1 MIPFP
6 LPLDAIFLKIGVYL
20 IFLGI
25 GFLFGFVLET
35 SGFNN
40 SPLLAAQFYFKDLRV
55 FKVFFTAIVVA
66 MLLIFAASAIGL
78 LDYNLIWVNPTYLWS
93 GIVGGLI
100 MGVGFILGGFCPGT
114 SLVALATFKVDGIFF
129 VLGGL
134 FGVFLFGE
142 TVDQF
147 TYFFNGSYFGRL
159 TLMDVFNLPTGV
171 IVILVTLMAIF
182 MLWGGE
188 QLERIFGGKDPKK
201 APKARYAGAA
211 IFVVLAITIAFIGQ
225 PTTERRMARVF
236 PNQYKFDSVES
247 IKPED
252 MTATELRLRERKV
265 YIHPGELLEVF
276 HDHKLNL
283 VILDVRSEADYN
295 LFHLLEAENVTIEEI
310 SARIDEY
317 IALPANTLFVLMS
330 NDESAATQAWKMMV
344 AESVP
349 NAYILEGGINNW
361 LDTFATEFE
370 GEYCDG
376 GIEAGD
382 DELRYTFTAALG
394 SGCPAAYPD
403 AEHYELEFEKKIEME
418 LKRAPSGGGCG

>member
-6 LPLDAIFLKIGVYL
+6 LPLDAIFVKFGVYL

-35 SGFNN
+35 SAFNH
-40 SPLLAAQFYFKDLRV
+40 SPTLAAQFYFKDLRV

-114 SLVALATFKVDGIFF
+114 SLVALATLKIDGIFF

-142 TVDQF
+142 TVDSF

-159 TLMDVFNLPTGV
+159 TLMDFFNLPTGV
-171 IVILVTLMAIF
+171 VVILVTLMALF
-182 MLWGGE
+182 MFWGGE
-188 QLERIFGGKDPKK
+188 KMEAKFGGKDPKK
-201 APKARYAGAA
+201 APKTRYAGAA
-211 IFVVLAITIAFIGQ
+211 VLVILAVTIAFIGQ
-225 PTTERRMARVF
+225 PTTLDRWERLAPEKGAALEARAY
-236 PNQYKFDSVES
+236 Q
-247 IKPED
+247 
-252 MTATELRLRERKV
+252 
-265 YIHPGELLEVF
+265 IHPGELLDTM

-283 VILDVRSEADYN
+283 IMIDVRSEADYN
-295 LFHLLEAENVTIEEI
+295 IFHLLDAENITPDEI
-310 SARIDEY
+310 LDHTDEF
-317 IALPANTLFVLMS
+317 IAQPANTVFIVMS
-330 NDESAATQAWKMMV
+330 NDETAATEVWKVMV
-344 AESVP
+344 SEAVP
-349 NAYILEGGINNW
+349 NVYILEGGINVW
-361 LDTFATEFE
+361 LDTFGTPYEKDFCAGEKE
-370 GEYCDG
+370 GV
-376 GIEAGD
+376 GD
-382 DELRYTFTAALG
+382 DELRYEFTMALG
-394 SGCPAAYPD
+394 SSCPAAYPD
-403 AEHYELEFEKKIEME
+403 PELAHEMEFEKKIKLE

>member
-6 LPLDAIFLKIGVYL
+6 LPLDAIFVKFGVYL

-35 SGFNN
+35 SGFNH
-40 SPLLAAQFYFKDLRV
+40 SPTLAAQFYFKDLRV

-66 MLLIFAASAIGL
+66 MLLIFSASAIGL

-93 GIVGGLI
+93 GILGGVI

-114 SLVALATFKVDGIFF
+114 SLVALATLKIDGIFF

-142 TVDQF
+142 TVDKF
-147 TYFFNGSYFGRL
+147 TYFFNTSGYFGRL

-211 IFVVLAITIAFIGQ
+211 IFVVLAIAIAFIGQ
-225 PTTERRMARVF
+225 PTTLDRWERLA
-236 PNQYKFDSVES
+236 
-247 IKPED
+247 PEKE
-252 MTATELRLRERKV
+252 AALEGREFQ
-265 YIHPGELLEVF
+265 IHPGELLDTI

-283 VILDVRSEADYN
+283 VMIDVRSEADYN
-295 LFHLLEAENVTIEEI
+295 LFHLLDAENVAPAEI
-310 SARIDEY
+310 PTHIDEY
-317 IALPANTLFVLMS
+317 IALPANTLFILMS
-330 NDESAATQAWKMMV
+330 NDEAAATQVWKTMV

-349 NAYILEGGINNW
+349 NVYILEGGINNW
-361 LDTFATEFE
+361 LDNFATEFE
-370 GEYCDG
+370 GEYCASG
-376 GIEAGD
+376 KEGAE
-382 DELRYTFTAALG
+382 DELRYEFSAALG

-403 AEHYELEFEKKIEME
+403 HDLVHEMEFEKKIKME